1 MPSDVIVSGLYKSK
15 IQDSVQLQTVL
26 ALYDQETARNNEQ
39 TSEFGTKL
47 WKEDPQPR
55 VKEERKPTLR
65 GKWESVFSGRHMDN
79 VPKETHAASVMTK

>member
-15 IQDSVQLQTVL
+15 VQDFVQLQTVL

-47 WKEDPQPR
+47 WKEDPLILLHGIHSR
-55 VKEERKPTLR
+55 KEYCP
-65 GKWESVFSGRHMDN
+65 SF
-79 VPKETHAASVMTK
+79 PA